1 MKKIINMHLHRY
13 RKTGGDV
20 CNSQRF
26 KIGYTVYTIH
36 SKYRDEK
43 VLGIG
48 ISQVFKIKIQSL
60 VGINYNFVIAYVY

>member
-26 KIGYTVYTIH
+26 KIGYTMCTMH

-43 VLGIG
+43 VLLE
-48 ISQVFKIKIQSL
+48 SHRYLKLKF
-60 VGINYNFVIAYVY
+60 NH